1 MASFLPVE
9 CLENIFLYLPNRIHA
24 DRSRKNESTEDLRSC
39 TLVSRYWCR
48 VSTPIL
54 YAYPF
59 PSYCRNS
66 PDLALSYIRLLRT
79 LLSCT
84 PKSEIEQMILTDSPN
99 PTFNYI
105 TFIRGLN
112 FDLEILDQLNT
123 FKKLW
128 LPIFVLD
135 NIRKNQIPKII
146 SLILNNLAKSLSTDC
161 NNNLTKLEITL
172 TNDNIK
178 LFNNI
183 VEPLTINYCD
193 ERCKLTKLKEL
204 YYSNS
209 INYDSKIDPYPAFLD
224 KICNLNLLHNEGNNS
239 IKIAN
244 SLSRF
249 ISLQKKLQHIILSE
263 ILLDNDNGDYYNI
276 VFESLSKQSENLQIL
291 NLKNIPFDKINE
303 KALDSLCSLKN
314 IKELKLQYCI
324 GIDNDSISWAKYLR
338 NLEVFEFSTYDYGFE
353 NFLNLLIQS
362 SSTTLKKLIINYQ
375 RINGQDCQSL
385 FKQIP
390 LHLKSL
396 IHLELAEIYPDE
408 LIFIFKS
415 CTQLVFISTVLKYN
429 KSWTEVKF
437 KNLGESIPKN
447 LQKIQ
452 FKDEFDSV
460 FKVNYLEC
468 FFKECLNNNS
478 KLKYLEIIGKYK
490 ISQKYFNVANKFGIQ
505 LIDHNN
511 KWPILYR

>member
-24 DRSRKNESTEDLRSC
+24 DRSCKNESTEDLRSC
-39 TLVSRYWCR
+39 TLVSRHWCR

-84 PKSEIEQMILTDSPN
+84 PKSEIEQMILTDSPS

-135 NIRKNQIPKII
+135 NVRKDQIPKII

-193 ERCKLTKLKEL
+193 ERSKLTKLKEL

-224 KICNLNLLHNEGNNS
+224 KIRNLNLLHNEGNNS
-239 IKIAN
+239 IQIAN

-263 ILLDNDNGDYYNI
+263 ILSDNDNGDYYNI
-276 VFESLSKQSENLQIL
+276 VFESLSTQSENLQIL
-291 NLKNIPFDKINE
+291 NLKNIPFDKINGT
-303 KALDSLCSLKN
+303 ALDSLCSLKN

-324 GIDNDSISWAKYLR
+324 GIDNDSIPWAKYLR

-353 NFLNLLIQS
+353 NFLNQLIQS

-396 IHLELAEIYPDE
+396 IHLELTEIYPDE
-408 LIFIFKS
+408 LIFIFES
-415 CTQLVFISTVLKYN
+415 CTQLVYISTILKYN

-447 LQKIQ
+447 LQMIQ

-478 KLKYLEIIGKYK
+478 KLKYLEIIGRYK

-505 LIDHNN
+505 LIDHSN